1 MRFFLPAALAA
12 LLAPLAPAHAD
23 ETWRADTG
31 MIAYLA
37 EEEGYAIFSFTTDQ
51 GYPAKLYIPGLAG
64 NYDSRGTHDAFW
76 IGEGAATC
84 PADLGY
90 GEAITGNWGQ
100 ARLLFD
106 EPAFPTSFTLL
117 MGDCFGALDRA
128 VRAETTYYD

>member
-1 MRFFLPAALAA
+1 MKTFAFLAA
-12 LLAPLAPAHAD
+12 ILAAAPALAD

-37 EEEGYAIFSFTTDQ
+37 EEDGYAIFSFTTDL
-51 GYPAKLYIPGLAG
+51 GYPAKLFIPELAG

-76 IGEGAATC
+76 IGQGAATC
-84 PADLGY
+84 PADLGH
-90 GEAITGNWGQ
+90 GDDITGNWGQ

-117 MGDCFGALDRA
+117 LGDCFGPLDRS